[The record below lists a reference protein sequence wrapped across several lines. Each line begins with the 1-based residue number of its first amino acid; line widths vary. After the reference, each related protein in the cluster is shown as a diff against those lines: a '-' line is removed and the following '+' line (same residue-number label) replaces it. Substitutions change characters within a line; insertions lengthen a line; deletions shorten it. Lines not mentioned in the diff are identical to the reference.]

1 MRNQISE
8 ALVLCSAILLS
19 SAVSVS
25 GVSAENLEE
34 VLGNTKKYFD
44 SQNYP
49 KAMSELEWAK
59 KEIEKA
65 HNEKLKSYF
74 PAQIIGLN
82 GGNVEANGALGFSV
96 VERSYNGEGKKVKLS
111 IIGGSGGG
119 QNPLGALGQ
128 INQMAA
134 MFGQQAGMD
143 SFRIKGRTATLQDQG
158 GRPEATVTLS
168 SGGILKLEAQQGVKG
183 DELKTALENFDLD
196 GLDNYLGGKQG

>member
-1 MRNQISE
+1 MKIKSAFNI
-8 ALVLCSAILLS
+8 VAILV
-19 SAVSVS
+19 AVSGGS
-25 GVSAENLEE
+25 LMAENLEE
-34 VLGNTKKYFD
+34 VLGNTKKYYD
-44 SQNYP
+44 AQNFP

-65 HNEKLKSYF
+65 HNDKLKSFF
-74 PAQIIGLN
+74 PEQLMGLT
-82 GGNVEANGALGFSV
+82 GGKVEANGALGFNV
-96 VERSYNGEGKKVKLS
+96 VERSYDSQGKKVKLS
-111 IIGGSGGG
+111 IMGGSGGG

-143 SFRIKGRTATLQDQG
+143 SFRVKGRTAMLQDQNG
-158 GRPEATVTLS
+158 LTEASVTLN
-168 SGGILKLEAQQGVKG
+168 SGALLKLEAKQGVKG